1 MHTGDPKAPISLKVP
16 FQHEWQFFYSYKA
29 GDSFRRPFHGLYTL
43 APPETMMKH
52 AVRTESYIGHW
63 EVREREDVILGMSSV
78 MFPTLSINNQQ
89 FHGQEWHTGSYIY
102 SDEMMSV

>member
-1 MHTGDPKAPISLKVP
+1 
-16 FQHEWQFFYSYKA
+16 
-29 GDSFRRPFHGLYTL
+29 
-43 APPETMMKH
+43 MKH
-52 AVRTESYIGHW
+52 AVRTESYTGHW